1 MHVNKKKCIIYN
13 SIYKCDLRRISNG
26 DRLTSLVCHIVEWW
40 WRWSGRSFSTHNYT
54 RKWRKTDRY
63 NFVSQI
69 PRMYIVYNRLR
80 ILVVVWLHDRFCNH
94 SKTVKVIYFIGRGI
108 SVFFR
113 IARKRVAIK
122 PPLLL
127 QNLWLRVLLYYN
139 TVLWHLINAV
149 EFRRATSHKSHNL
162 SNIIDILYRWGSGSG
177 FRACVSKN
185 HKCFTRANTRR
196 G

>member
-1 MHVNKKKCIIYN
+1 
-13 SIYKCDLRRISNG
+13 
-26 DRLTSLVCHIVEWW
+26 
-40 WRWSGRSFSTHNYT
+40 
-54 RKWRKTDRY
+54 
-63 NFVSQI
+63 
-69 PRMYIVYNRLR
+69 MYIVYNRLR